1 MDDYNLLELT
11 EGKNE
16 WSIRLVNI
24 LTPLIYEGIQS
35 IFGESLKLCMDNDE
49 EEKYLMTFQN
59 FLSRVPQWNNEII
72 SNETK
77 RITDKSN
84 CPYLEDLIT
93 CVHVTHLKILTCM
106 RVGKTQ
112 KKIEVNW
119 PDLNTFIHKI
129 YICTARKLYTSVFL
143 FEKDIMPLEIQK
155 NRKQVE
161 TTIKDSICDTIRDSI
176 PVEHL
181 LRAYLDE
188 TTDLIS
194 TSQVKEEIVDASKN
208 VVEMDVSDTVE
219 NKILPEQKQRL
230 DAEAKENEAV
240 IKINKTEETPEGKDE
255 KTSEQKPMIKLDQ
268 NPLPLAPSTPLAPPA
283 IPQTKITIPTEVAPP
298 STLPSSESSGL
309 ANKSLSF
316 NDADAAIYTNNVEET
331 ISAPKDINTLEQI
344 SNERHEQRKQEEADD
359 DDGDKLVI
367 HGDDITLSS
376 MDVHDLNT
384 PLKINE
390 PPILEDVE
398 IVV

>member
-35 IFGESLKLCMDNDE
+35 IFAESLKLCMDNDE

-72 SNETK
+72 ANETK

-119 PDLNTFIHKI
+119 PELNTFIHKI
-129 YICTARKLYTSVFL
+129 YICTARKIYTSVFL
-143 FEKDIMPLEIQK
+143 FEKDIMPLEVQK

-208 VVEMDVSDTVE
+208 VIETDVSDTVE

-230 DAEAKENEAV
+230 AAEAKEKENEAV
-240 IKINKTEETPEGKDE
+240 IKINKTEETPE
-255 KTSEQKPMIKLDQ
+255 TPAEQKPMIKLDQ
-268 NPLPLAPSTPLAPPA
+268 NPLPPAPSTPLTP
-283 IPQTKITIPTEVAPP
+283 PQTKITIPTDIAPP
-298 STLPSSESSGL
+298 ALPAPASSGL

-344 SNERHEQRKQEEADD
+344 SNDRHEQRKQEEADD
-359 DDGDKLVI
+359 EDGDKLVI